1 MNQQDLAIILE
12 SISKLQPNEWIPLI
26 SVLSGTLIGG
36 LVTFVPAKYFEDRR
50 NKQFSEQVQNCVIS
64 EVSAL
69 IRIIESRKYVESI
82 EEAVEHLQKNPSD
95 TFTLFADIPPHY
107 TLIYRE
113 QCKNLGVLDRAV
125 ARDIINF
132 YQLIDAVVQDIKPDG
147 TFSIHPSLEAY
158 QEALS
163 MFKLAVQIGKELER
177 L

>member
-82 EEAVEHLQKNPSD
+82 EEAVEHLQKIHLIHLLYLQI
-95 TFTLFADIPPHY
+95 FRLITL
-107 TLIYRE
+107 
-113 QCKNLGVLDRAV
+113 
-125 ARDIINF
+125 
-132 YQLIDAVVQDIKPDG
+132 
-147 TFSIHPSLEAY
+147 
-158 QEALS
+158 
-163 MFKLAVQIGKELER
+163 
-177 L
+177 